1 VKTLSSGNPWDWIY
15 ATRALDAVGWFE
27 PDPVMSRELI
37 GAAIARGGRSIV
49 DVGGGA
55 SHVVDHLVE
64 EGLDRI
70 AVLDVSE
77 AGLAVARH
85 RLGSRSERVTWIV
98 GDAAE
103 LADVGRFD
111 IWHDR
116 AAFHFLLEEPA
127 RRHYVQLAERTVPVG
142 GVAIIATFAEDGP
155 ERCSGMPVRR
165 YEPDDLERELGTGFR
180 LVGSRRYLHHTPAG
194 VPQMFQYSTFERID
208 PGAERTR
215 EEEIDGDA

>member
-1 VKTLSSGNPWDWIY
+1 VETASSSNAWDWIY

-27 PDPVMSRELI
+27 PDPVTSRELI
-37 GAAIARGGRSIV
+37 GAAIARGGRTII
-49 DVGGGA
+49 DVGGGG
-55 SHVVDHLVE
+55 SRLVDHLIDE
-64 EGLDRI
+64 ELDGI

-85 RLGSRSERVTWIV
+85 RLGSRSEQVTWIV

-103 LADVGRFD
+103 LDEVGRFE

-127 RRHYVQLAERTVPVG
+127 RRHYAQLAEQTIPVG
-142 GVAIIATFAEDGP
+142 GVAIIATFAEHGP

-165 YEPDDLERELGTGFR
+165 YEPGDLERELGTGFR

-194 VPQMFQYSTFERID
+194 VPQMFQYSTFERIE
-208 PGAERTR
+208 PGAERAR

>member
-1 VKTLSSGNPWDWIY
+1 MRIASG
-15 ATRALDAVGWFE
+15 RH
-27 PDPVMSRELI
+27 
-37 GAAIARGGRSIV
+37 RGGDLGVVERRPNDRAVQLVGIEHAPGDGLHVVRV
-49 DVGGGA
+49 DRFDL
-55 SHVVDHLVE
+55 VDHLIDE
-64 EGLDRI
+64 ELERI

-85 RLGSRSERVTWIV
+85 RLGSRSEQVTWIV

-103 LADVGRFD
+103 LDEVGRFE

-127 RRHYVQLAERTVPVG
+127 RRHYAQLAEQTIPVG

-165 YEPDDLERELGTGFR
+165 YEPGDLERELGTGFR

-194 VPQMFQYSTFERID
+194 VPQMFQYSTFERIE
-208 PGAERTR
+208 PGAERAR